1 MRVLITGINGQLGN
15 ALLNSLPE
23 KIDLIQTNRNNFDL
37 NDHEKCKQSLE
48 ELNPDW
54 VINCAAFT
62 NVDQA
67 ENNPKEAYSINAY
80 GPLAIAEAL
89 LKKKGKL
96 LQIST
101 DYVFDGN
108 GNFPYKTS
116 HKKSPLGVYGAS
128 KSLGED
134 NVLGCLK
141 NKNKIIVLRTS
152 WLMGS
157 IGKNFALTILKLLKE
172 GKDISVIYDQIGS
185 PTTTDSLASACW
197 AIIKSKE
204 VFNSF
209 NNEDPIMHWADA
221 GIASW
226 YDIAISIQ
234 ELAFELNLL
243 KETRSIKPIKS
254 KEYKGALAK
263 RPHYSVLDCDKTYD
277 ILNLKK
283 KHWRNNI
290 KNLLKNIN

>member
-1 MRVLITGINGQLGN
+1 MKVLITGVNGQLGN

-37 NDHEKCKQSLE
+37 NDHEKCKQLLE

-108 GNFPYKTS
+108 GNSPYKTS
-116 HKKSPLGVYGAS
+116 HKKV
-128 KSLGED
+128 
-134 NVLGCLK
+134 
-141 NKNKIIVLRTS
+141 
-152 WLMGS
+152 
-157 IGKNFALTILKLLKE
+157 
-172 GKDISVIYDQIGS
+172 
-185 PTTTDSLASACW
+185 
-197 AIIKSKE
+197 
-204 VFNSF
+204 
-209 NNEDPIMHWADA
+209 H
-221 GIASW
+221 
-226 YDIAISIQ
+226 
-234 ELAFELNLL
+234 
-243 KETRSIKPIKS
+243 
-254 KEYKGALAK
+254 
-263 RPHYSVLDCDKTYD
+263 
-277 ILNLKK
+277 
-283 KHWRNNI
+283 
-290 KNLLKNIN
+290 